1 MSFNQITSK
10 IMEFYEQKGV
20 DFGGVLPKIQLDYT
34 EVDRFDP
41 FIMTGK
47 YQYMND
53 TITLYVNGRHLKDIL
68 RTFCHELVHAWQY
81 RRDPE
86 LYEEI
91 DKSGTLE
98 ENSQL
103 LQLEQEAYTV
113 GNLLFREW
121 TENYKQNNLNE
132 QGFD

>member
-1 MSFNQITSK
+1 
-10 IMEFYEQKGV
+10 
-20 DFGGVLPKIQLDYT
+20 
-34 EVDRFDP
+34 
-41 FIMTGK
+41 MT
-47 YQYMND
+47 D

-86 LYEEI
+86 LYEET